1 MKKSK
6 TIYFLGAG
14 FSKDAGGQVQTDISK
29 TLMCDAFKEYVEL
42 KRPGYGKFVDE
53 LHAFLYE
60 ELCVSTESF
69 DHLALE
75 DIFTPIDRCISNGLS
90 FGRYSLMRLVRFRE
104 RLHNLLSYA
113 IQYGVDSFE
122 KVDAQYIPLFAK
134 YIDQLAQRRV
144 ADVTDDRVA
153 VITTNW
159 DVQLDN
165 AINQVMHDGVIKDQ
179 KVLSSE
185 ELDSGELGSGEL
197 DSDELGSGI
206 LNHTQ
211 GVVDYCC
218 FMNSLGQA
226 HYATPGLLA
235 LGQGGYTV
243 KLLKLHGSLNWLHC
257 PMCNR
262 LYVMDESMT
271 LFGRHS
277 CRHCAENYS
286 LKKENASIRLQ
297 HNLLLP
303 TFLKNLNNIQIQ
315 LVWQNAG
322 IELSEATKIVFMG
335 YSLPAADFE
344 IRQLLSRYLRK
355 DVEVEVVLFP
365 DSGSLHEQESRYRG
379 FFGKRISQVI
389 VDTVPNYIHSMI
401 SRFC

>member
-53 LHAFLYE
+53 LHAFLFE

-69 DHLALE
+69 DYLALE

-113 IQYGVDSFE
+113 IQYGVDCFE
-122 KVDAQYIPLFAK
+122 KVDTHYIPLFAK
-134 YIDQLAQRRV
+134 YIDLLAQRRV
-144 ADVTDDRVA
+144 ADVSDDRVA

-165 AINQVMHDGVIKDQ
+165 ALNKVMHDGMGNLNALGVRNNA
-179 KVLSSE
+179 
-185 ELDSGELGSGEL
+185 LDVGNNAL
-197 DSDELGSGI
+197 
-206 LNHTQ
+206 

-218 FMNSLGQA
+218 FMNSLGQP

-257 PMCNR
+257 PLCNR

-379 FFGKRISQVI
+379 FFGNRISQVI

>member
-29 TLMCDAFKEYVEL
+29 TLMCNAFKEYVES

-53 LHAFLYE
+53 LHAFLFE

-69 DHLALE
+69 DNLALE

-113 IQYGVDSFE
+113 IQYGVDCFE
-122 KVDAQYIPLFAK
+122 KVDNAYIPLFAK

-144 ADVTDDRVA
+144 ADVSDDRVA

-165 AINQVMHDGVIKDQ
+165 ALNKVMYDGVIKAQ
-179 KVLSSE
+179 KEFSSE
-185 ELDSGELGSGEL
+185 ELNSNELGL
-197 DSDELGSGI
+197 KMF
-206 LNHTQ
+206 NHTQ

-257 PMCNR
+257 PLCNR

-271 LFGRHS
+271 LFGRHC

-365 DSGSLHEQESRYRG
+365 DSGSLHEQEARYRG

-389 VDTVPNYIHSMI
+389 VDTVPNYIHSI
-401 SRFC
+401 FQKKLGEV

>member
-29 TLMCDAFKEYVEL
+29 TLMCDAFKEYVES

-53 LHAFLYE
+53 LHAFLFE

-69 DHLALE
+69 DNLALE

-113 IQYGVDSFE
+113 IQYGIDCFE
-122 KVDAQYIPLFAK
+122 KVDNAYIPLFAK

-144 ADVTDDRVA
+144 ADVSDDRVA

-165 AINQVMHDGVIKDQ
+165 ALNKVMHNSVRN
-179 KVLSSE
+179 E
-185 ELDSGELGSGEL
+185 EDALRNKME
-197 DSDELGSGI
+197 
-206 LNHTQ
+206 

-218 FMNSLGQA
+218 FMNSLGQP

-271 LFGRHS
+271 LFGRHY

-365 DSGSLHEQESRYRG
+365 DSGSLHEQEARYRG

-389 VDTVPNYIHSMI
+389 VDTVPNYIHSVM